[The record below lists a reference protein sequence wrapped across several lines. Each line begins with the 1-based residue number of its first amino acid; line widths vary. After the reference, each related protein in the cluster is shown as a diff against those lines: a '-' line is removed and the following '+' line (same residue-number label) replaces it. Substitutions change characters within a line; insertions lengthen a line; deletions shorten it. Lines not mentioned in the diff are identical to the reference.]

1 MELETAQG
9 QVWGV
14 AVAFWM
20 ERLLLTPEVRG
31 SNPIKTAS
39 CHLSTSCNLE
49 KTKILLKEAGN
60 DASFDCQVYEA
71 NQDQ

>member
-14 AVAFWM
+14 AVAFWI
-20 ERLLLTPEVRG
+20 ERMILTPEVRG
-31 SNPIKTAS
+31 SNPIKASS
-39 CHLSTSCNLE
+39 CHFSTSCNLE
-49 KTKILLKEAGN
+49 KTKIQLKETEN
-60 DASFDCQVYEA
+60 DASFDCQVFEA